1 MLTAGCHTQLAMFSP
16 VTPILSA
23 GTSDEAAALVLVR
36 VQAIQTVLSA
46 LARMAGDAAGPDLQ
60 GLGQRAELAAA
71 ITDLDPTRLAHVAN
85 ELDATAAALQ
95 AGFLAIEKARS
106 QGHSA
111 QAAALLLHAETRD
124 AFGVTL
130 ATARVRPVAM

>member
-1 MLTAGCHTQLAMFSP
+1 MFSP

-23 GTSDEAAALVLVR
+23 GTSDEAAALVLAR

-46 LARMAGDAAGPDLQ
+46 LARMAGEAAAPDLQ

-71 ITDLDPTRLAHVAN
+71 ITDLDPMRLAHVAN

-111 QAAALLLHAETRD
+111 QAAARLLHAEARD

-130 ATARVRPVAM
+130 AAARLRPVGM